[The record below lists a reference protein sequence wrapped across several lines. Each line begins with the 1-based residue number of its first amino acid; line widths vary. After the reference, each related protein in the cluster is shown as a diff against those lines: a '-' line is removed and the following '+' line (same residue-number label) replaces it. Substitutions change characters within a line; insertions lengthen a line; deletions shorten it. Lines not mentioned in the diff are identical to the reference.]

1 MTRDISII
9 AKNKPYAHHKTHLH
23 TVKVYNTRPV
33 NFTIEVVLIK
43 IFFFSTT
50 EVITSND
57 WNFQR
62 FQAIEFMNRPVP
74 EKLDMGFLLYGHE
87 GCK

>member
-23 TVKVYNTRPV
+23 TVNVYNTRPV

-43 IFFFSTT
+43 IFFFHL
-50 EVITSND
+50 
-57 WNFQR
+57 FQR
-62 FQAIEFMNRPVP
+62 FQAIEFVNRPVP

>member
-50 EVITSND
+50 EVITCSNA
-57 WNFQR
+57 FKR
-62 FQAIEFMNRPVP
+62 
-74 EKLDMGFLLYGHE
+74 
-87 GCK
+87 

>member
-23 TVKVYNTRPV
+23 TVNVYNTRPV

-43 IFFFSTT
+43 IFFSTC
-50 EVITSND
+50 SNA
-57 WNFQR
+57 FKQ
-62 FQAIEFMNRPVP
+62 
-74 EKLDMGFLLYGHE
+74 
-87 GCK
+87 

>member
-43 IFFFSTT
+43 IFFFFDHW
-50 EVITSND
+50 SNHL
-57 WNFQR
+57 FQR
-62 FQAIEFMNRPVP
+62 FQAIEFVNRPVP
-74 EKLDMGFLLYGHE
+74 EKLEMGFLLYGHE